1 MFDLESV
8 DPDGV
13 LTDATR
19 LPKSEV
25 AQISNL
31 MNALADLRATE
42 DAVTEASTKYM
53 DLNRTDMR
61 ALHYLIVCQNRG
73 EVATPTAIAHHLG
86 ISTAS
91 TTKLLDRLEE
101 GGHIVRKPHPT
112 DRRALAIDITP
123 ATKQAAM
130 ETVGKHQ
137 ARRFKAAER
146 LTPQERD
153 VVLKFLQDMSAELDI
168 TGADWAQ
175 GRNRANHTVHRDDA
189 QDQEWVEA
197 LEPHR

>member
-1 MFDLESV
+1 MRLVFDLESV

-13 LTDATR
+13 LTDAAR
-19 LPKSEV
+19 LPKNEV
-25 AQISNL
+25 TQISNL

-42 DAVTEASTKYM
+42 DAVAEASTKYM

-73 EVATPTAIAHHLG
+73 EVATPTAIASHLG

-91 TTKLLDRLEE
+91 TTKLLDRLEN
-101 GGHIVRKPHPT
+101 GGHIAREPHPT
-112 DRRALAIDITP
+112 DRRALAIHITP
-123 ATKQAAM
+123 STKQAAM
-130 ETVGKHQ
+130 ETVGRHQ

-146 LTPQERD
+146 LTVEERD
-153 VVLKFLQDMSAELDI
+153 IVLRFLQDMNAELDI

-175 GRNRANHTVHRDDA
+175 G
-189 QDQEWVEA
+189 
-197 LEPHR
+197 